1 MRTDKQPLPGVST
14 QLLLRGALWIGIGTI
29 LASFMAIWWFDQ
41 RAYEIRIA
49 GLENTARLMAEGVAI
64 AVEEDVISQNYAEL
78 ETRLK
83 QTLADIQVLSVLV
96 ADRDGRVLSHI
107 QRTSP
112 KHEAKPIYAHP
123 QIPLPSD
130 AVDVSIDDD
139 VVTQWLR
146 LDAGVPIGWLQLRI
160 STTEAD
166 HTLIKLR
173 QEVMTWL
180 LIACLVLLTAL
191 TLVLLRTRGLVRL
204 EEGALLARND
214 ALEQVA
220 YRDSLTG
227 LPNRHLLLDRLEQ
240 AIAFSER
247 HDKKFAVC
255 FMDLDG
261 FKTIND
267 SHGHEIGDLVLRV
280 VGQRVQKCLRKNDTV
295 ARLGGD
301 EFVILLT
308 EISDEPSYV
317 EVLERILSYVHQPI
331 QIARHVTTQI
341 STSIGVSIYPTDNS
355 PPSVLIEHADQA
367 MYQAKRSGKNRWLL
381 YEA

>member
-1 MRTDKQPLPGVST
+1 MQIPRFSGS
-14 QLLLRGALWIGIGTI
+14 LLD
-29 LASFMAIWWFDQ
+29 AIQ
-41 RAYEIRIA
+41 
-49 GLENTARLMAEGVAI
+49 
-64 AVEEDVISQNYAEL
+64 Q
-78 ETRLK
+78 
-83 QTLADIQVLSVLV
+83 ADIQVLSVLV
-96 ADRDGRVLSHI
+96 TDRDGRVLSHI
-107 QRTSP
+107 QRASP
-112 KHEAKPIYAHP
+112 KHEARPLYTH
-123 QIPLPSD
+123 QRIPLPSD
-130 AVDVSIDDD
+130 DIDVSIEHD
-139 VVTQWLR
+139 VVTEWLR
-146 LDAGVPIGWLQLRI
+146 LDSGVPIGWLQLRL
-160 STTEAD
+160 SATEVD

-261 FKTIND
+261 FKAIND
-267 SHGHEIGDLVLRV
+267 NHGHEMGDLVLRV
-280 VGQRVQKCLRKNDTV
+280 VAQRVQTCVRKHDTV

-308 EISDEPSYV
+308 EISDEMSYE
-317 EVLERILSYVHQPI
+317 EVLERILSSVHQPI
-331 QIARHVTTQI
+331 QITKHATTQI
-341 STSIGVSIYPTDNS
+341 STSIGVTIYPTDNNA
-355 PPSVLIEHADQA
+355 PSVLIEHADQA
-367 MYQAKRSGKNRWLL
+367 MYLAKRSGKNRWLL